1 MNLMIFLLFS
11 IFVGCHCQIIYSPE
25 NPDDLPSNTTLTNHN
40 DQWSLILKPSTTFNG
55 TYVYSEDDEISFD
68 LDLTELIPKLTE
80 GNPTKIVFN
89 FNQDQVV
96 SIIFRFNGD
105 SFAIAIAPDLT
116 GKEHGVA
123 LTDETYMALNIKDN
137 SKISVNVKNSEVVT
151 LVKPLTPRLEDGKNV
166 ISFSVRG
173 INLKSSVKILFKKKN
188 LGFYG
193 IKPTN
198 GTIPVAEQAAVGLYV
213 GISIGALVVVL
224 IIGLLLFY
232 FCYFRPKQLEKIR
245 KGQELKGVWKLFLF
259 GKKADSDG
267 PKADDVDKVLDE
279 VSVKKD
285 EVRKRKASKD
295 AKKMEKKDVS
305 EKKEEAEAGS
315 QSEEKDY
322 A

>member
-1 MNLMIFLLFS
+1 MNLMIFLFFS
-11 IFVGCHCQIIYSPE
+11 IFVGYNCQIIYSPE
-25 NPDDLPSNTTLTNHN
+25 NPEELPLNTTLTSHN

-68 LDLTELIPKLTE
+68 LELTELIPKLSE
-80 GNPTKIVFN
+80 VNPTKIVFN
-89 FNQDQVV
+89 FNQDQVI
-96 SIIFRFNGD
+96 SINFLSAGNSFTIVIEQD
-105 SFAIAIAPDLT
+105 ST
-116 GKEHGVA
+116 GKGDAVA
-123 LTDETYMALNIKDN
+123 LTNKTYLAMNIKDN
-137 SKISVNVKNSEVVT
+137 SRISVDAKNSEVVT
-151 LVKPLTPRLEDGKNV
+151 LVKPLTPRSEDGKNV

-173 INLKSSVKILFKKKN
+173 INLKGSVKIFFKKKN

-193 IKPTN
+193 ITPTN
-198 GTIPVAEQAAVGLYV
+198 GTVPVAEQAAVGLYV

-267 PKADDVDKVLDE
+267 PKADDADKVLDE

-285 EVRKRKASKD
+285 EIRKRKALKR
-295 AKKMEKKDVS
+295 AKKMVKKDDSV
-305 EKKEEAEAGS
+305 KKEEGEAGS
-315 QSEEKDY
+315 QSEEKD
-322 A
+322 